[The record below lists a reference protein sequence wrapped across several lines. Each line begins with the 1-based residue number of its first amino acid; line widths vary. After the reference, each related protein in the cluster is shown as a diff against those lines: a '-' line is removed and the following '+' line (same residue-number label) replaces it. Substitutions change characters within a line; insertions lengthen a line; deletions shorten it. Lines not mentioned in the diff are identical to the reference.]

1 MPANPLTTEQLAEA
15 ALLKLIFKEWQHRQ
29 RESGN
34 KISQEVAGEMVGF
47 GQSALSQY
55 LNGKIPLNVDAAS
68 KIAAMIGC
76 AVSDFSPALARQAAN
91 YAASATVSITRPN
104 QHISTEAEIEIP
116 QYMKVMGSMGNGVLL
131 RDQPGEIHG
140 WRVTPEWLLKN
151 VPSNT
156 GVENLAIVTGFG
168 PSMRGMFNPGDPL
181 LVDRGVKK
189 VEHDAVYF
197 FRVGDEGFIK
207 TLQRVPGVGLRAISK
222 NKEFE
227 TWTITPDM
235 DFEVLAK
242 VLKVWQSEDF

>member
-1 MPANPLTTEQLAEA
+1 MDKTEIKRQKAERRRLALA
-15 ALLKLIFKEWQHRQ
+15 QILQNQ
-29 RESGN
+29 C
-34 KISQEVAGEMVGF
+34 
-47 GQSALSQY
+47 
-55 LNGKIPLNVDAAS
+55 NGKIAELAL
-68 KIAAMIGC
+68 KIGC
-76 AVSDFSPALARQAAN
+76 SDS
-91 YAASATVSITRPN
+91 YAARMLYEEGKLGKKNIGEDMAEQIVRAFNLELGALDVVAATTTIPSPN
-104 QHISTEAEIEIP
+104 KSSSTEIEIP
-116 QYMKVMGSMGNGVLL
+116 QYIKVRGSMGNGVLL

-156 GVENLAIVTGFG
+156 GIENLAIVTGFG

>member
-1 MPANPLTTEQLAEA
+1 MEEWKKRLKQARLAKNLNKTTFAKAVGVSNPTVTDWEKSVDSGGIKEINGLNLMRACDVLGITPQW
-15 ALLKLIFKEWQHRQ
+15 LLSNTGPMRTD
-29 RESGN
+29 
-34 KISQEVAGEMVGF
+34 SQE
-47 GQSALSQY
+47 LS
-55 LNGKIPLNVDAAS
+55 
-68 KIAAMIGC
+68 IAATTTI
-76 AVSDFSPALARQAAN
+76 
-91 YAASATVSITRPN
+91 PN
-104 QHISTEAEIEIP
+104 PNTSSSTEIEIP
-116 QYMKVMGSMGNGVLL
+116 QYIKVGGSMGNGVLL